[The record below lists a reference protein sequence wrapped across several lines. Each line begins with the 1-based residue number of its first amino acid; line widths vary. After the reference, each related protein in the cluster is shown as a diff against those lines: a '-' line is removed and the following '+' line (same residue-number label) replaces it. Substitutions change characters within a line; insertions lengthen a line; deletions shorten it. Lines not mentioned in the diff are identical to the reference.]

1 MLLHSPSC
9 FHALYSFTGSLFQ
22 ILNFLTL
29 AADAGDYGGGVED
42 GNREVQDFLLN
53 TGVVEEGHMVVQDF
67 LGVGVV
73 LDIRSSCK
81 SPSRRVKIL
90 ENRNNKKNL

>member
-1 MLLHSPSC
+1 M
-9 FHALYSFTGSLFQ
+9 
-22 ILNFLTL
+22 
-29 AADAGDYGGGVED
+29 ED

-90 ENRNNKKNL
+90 EYRNNKKNL

>member
-1 MLLHSPSC
+1 M
-9 FHALYSFTGSLFQ
+9 
-22 ILNFLTL
+22 
-29 AADAGDYGGGVED
+29 ED

-67 LGVGVV
+67 LGVGAGVV